1 MDDGITDFSHF
12 KIGIAGLGLIGG
24 SLAKAFTKAGYTV
37 AGFDTDKKTVAA
49 AIEYNAVA
57 VGGCEPSVL
66 CDCDFVFVA
75 LYPDGVINFVE
86 NNHAVLKKGAVVVD
100 CCGIKGEVCKRL
112 FAGDFKDITFIGG
125 HPMAGTERSGF
136 EASFPGLFNG
146 ASFIIAPKEGTDPC
160 KLETLKKLVLS
171 AGFGR
176 TVITTPENHDKMI
189 AFTSQ
194 IPHVLACSYVLSP
207 CCPQHHGFS
216 AGSYLDIS
224 RVAHINASLWAQ
236 LFIDN
241 KDALTVEIDTLID
254 NIIAIRDAV
263 KSEDRQS
270 LEKLLQQARETKD
283 NADLRPENF

>member
-1 MDDGITDFSHF
+1 MDDGISDFSHF

-24 SLAKAFTKAGYTV
+24 SLAKAFTKAGYAV
-37 AGFDTDKKTVAA
+37 VGFDTDKKTVAT
-49 AIEYNAVA
+49 AIEDNAVA
-57 VGGCEPSVL
+57 VGGCEPTVL

-75 LYPDGVINFVE
+75 LYPDGIINFVE
-86 NNHAVLKKGAVVVD
+86 NNHTVLKKGAVVVD

-112 FAGDFKDITFIGG
+112 FADDFKDITFIGA

-146 ASFIIAPKEGTDPC
+146 ASFIITPKEGTDP
-160 KLETLKKLVLS
+160 KKIETLKKLVFS
-171 AGFGR
+171 VGFGR
-176 TVITTPENHDKMI
+176 TVITTPENHDRMI

-207 CCPQHHGFS
+207 CCPKHHGFS
-216 AGSYLDIS
+216 AGSYRDIS

-241 KDALTVEIDTLID
+241 KDALTAEINTLID
-254 NIIAIRDAV
+254 NMTAIRDAV

-270 LEKLLQQARETKD
+270 LEKLLQRAREAKD
-283 NADLRPENF
+283 NADLRPENS